1 MIFLFILIFGV
12 LFLFVNVRNVSPGIK
27 GSIIAGISV
36 VILPVCFIKLRTSYI
51 ASLGMSFFSVWLC
64 EALFLYILWWIAR
77 GIRRA
82 VVKKPID
89 RRLVV
94 SVSRLLLFVS
104 IVMTIVFVAI
114 GVGNNENFKVRE
126 FKVAVPTEREF
137 TAVFFS
143 DLHIDPLFSRE
154 KMERIVHVSDSLHPD
169 FVLFGGDFSDVVDS
183 TLSAWEYDF
192 MVQKLAATAKVA
204 AIAVNGNHEGFL
216 EHKGNNFKGWMQDN
230 GFIVL
235 EDSTVCTPLACV
247 TGRNDHNVAKIRDVE
262 RKPLF
267 DLRPPTDAAKLPWL
281 LLDHEPRGIEENHPG
296 RRPDF
301 AMSGHTHNGQFFP
314 GTLIINWVWRL
325 AYGLGE
331 LDQVKWLV
339 SSGVDSWG
347 PPVRVG
353 SDTEVWFLRFVPEN
367 Q

>member
-12 LFLFVNVRNVSPGIK
+12 LFLFMNVRLVKPGVK
-27 GSIIAGISV
+27 GSLIAGAT
-36 VILPVCFIKLRTSYI
+36 VILLLLCFRFRTNYVP
-51 ASLGMSFFSVWLC
+51 SLGMSFLSVWLC
-64 EALFLYILWWIAR
+64 EALLLYIIWWIVR
-77 GIRRA
+77 GVRRFI
-82 VVKKPID
+82 VRKPID
-89 RRLVV
+89 RKLEI
-94 SVSRLLLFVS
+94 SVARLLLFVS
-104 IVMTIVFVAI
+104 VVMTIVIIAI
-114 GVGNNENFKVRE
+114 GVGNNENFKVRN
-126 FKVAVPTEREF
+126 FKVAIPTERAF

-143 DLHIDPLFSRE
+143 DLHIDPLFNRE

-169 FVLFGGDFSDVVDS
+169 FVFFGGDFSDVRDS

-192 MVQKLAATAKVA
+192 LVQKLAATAKVA

-247 TGRNDHNVAKIRDVE
+247 TGRNDHNVAKIRDVG

-267 DLRPPTDAAKLPWL
+267 DLRPPTAESKLPWL
-281 LLDHEPRGIEENHPG
+281 LLDHQPRGIEEEHVG

-314 GTLIINWVWRL
+314 GTVIINWVWRL

-353 SDTEVWFLRFVPEN
+353 SDTEVWFLRFVPIGL
-367 Q
+367 

>member
-12 LFLFVNVRNVSPGIK
+12 FFLFMNVRNVAPGIK
-27 GSIIAGISV
+27 GSIIAGV
-36 VILPVCFIKLRTSYI
+36 AVILLFVCMLFRTNYF
-51 ASLGMSFFSVWLC
+51 ASLGMSFLAVWLC
-64 EALFLYILWWIAR
+64 EALMLYILWWIAR

-82 VVKKPID
+82 IVKKPLDQRVAI
-89 RRLVV
+89 
-94 SVSRLLLFVS
+94 SVARLLLFVS
-104 IVMTIVFVAI
+104 VLLAI
-114 GVGNNENFKVRE
+114 IFRIAGSSANENFHVRS
-126 FKVAVPTEREF
+126 FKVAIPTEKEF

-143 DLHIDPLFSRE
+143 DLHIDPLFNRE

-169 FVLFGGDFSDVVDS
+169 FVFFGGDFSDVPDS

-192 MVQKLAATAKVA
+192 LVQKLAATAKVA

-216 EHKGNNFKGWMQDN
+216 ERKGNNFKGWMQDN
-230 GFIVL
+230 GFVVL
-235 EDSTVCTPLACV
+235 EDSTVCTPFVCV
-247 TGRNDHNVAKIRDVE
+247 TGRIDHSVARMRDVE

-267 DLRPPTDAAKLPWL
+267 DLRPAMAESKLPWL
-281 LLDHEPRGIEENHPG
+281 LLDHQPRGIEEDHPG

-314 GTLIINWVWRL
+314 GTVIINWVWRL

-347 PPVRVG
+347 PPVRIG
-353 SDTEVWFLRFVPEN
+353 SDTEIWLLRFVPDKL
-367 Q
+367 